1 MSAAHASP
9 EMARTAADAGTHAR
23 RLNFYMSRYIMVAAL
38 SSIMTGLSYVGI
50 IKIKIPEDMQ
60 PPHPAWQVTAFYV
73 FACLAMGLSLFNLT
87 VTSFCL
93 VLAQAAVARVPRHA
107 HASVSSPTHPDP
119 RASRFAARPAQ
130 SPGLSPSSAIS
141 GCPSAPSSNSRSS
154 PSSSQAPHARPTPA
168 RSAHCSM

>member
-1 MSAAHASP
+1 
-9 EMARTAADAGTHAR
+9 MARTAADVGTSAC

-119 RASRFAARPAQ
+119 HLAGHKPF
-130 SPGLSPSSAIS
+130 GLSLFLR
-141 GCPSAPSSNSRSS
+141 CR
-154 PSSSQAPHARPTPA
+154 QT
-168 RSAHCSM
+168 